1 MLVKELRQAPRLL
14 VERAGGDRE
23 DHDRPDGLGED
34 FLGRKTWGIL
44 LLLAGLHG
52 SERPP
57 LHLPDPCGST
67 GPQVHQIPIGP
78 RFAGAIGSRNFQGV
92 LVQPDERADRQPL
105 HQIRRFDRD
114 RYRCFGR
121 MQRRGT
127 RLSDPI
133 CPWPVRIRDPEG
145 QILRYRSTGATNP

>member
-1 MLVKELRQAPRLL
+1 MLVKELRQAARLL

-44 LLLAGLHG
+44 LLLAGLLG

-67 GPQVHQIPIGP
+67 GPQVHQIPIGL
-78 RFAGAIGSRNFQGV
+78 RSVGAIGSRNFPGV
-92 LVQPDERADRQPL
+92 LVQPDERADRQPS
-105 HQIRRFDRD
+105 HRIRGFNRD
-114 RYRCFGR
+114 HHRCFGR

-133 CPWPVRIRDPEG
+133 RPWPVRIRDPEG
-145 QILRYRSTGATNP
+145 QILRYRSPGATNP